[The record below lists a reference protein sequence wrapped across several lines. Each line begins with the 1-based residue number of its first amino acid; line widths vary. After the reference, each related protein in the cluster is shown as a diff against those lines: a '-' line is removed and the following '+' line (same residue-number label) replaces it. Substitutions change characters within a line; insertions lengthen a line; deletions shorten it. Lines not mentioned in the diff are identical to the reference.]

1 MSTLTNREIE
11 ERRFG
16 AVQALRAVVEC
27 LRDTNPAAIF
37 SAAKGENPIDIGKLQ
52 SINNRWADK
61 ASDVLMKALDLA
73 EAVGNDGLA
82 LFKHPPVDEG
92 RETSDATSTGA

>member
-1 MSTLTNREIE
+1 MDKLTSREVE
-11 ERRFG
+11 ERRFA

-37 SAAKGENPIDIGKLQ
+37 SAGKGESPIDIGKLQ

-73 EAVGNDGLA
+73 DAVGNDGLA
-82 LFKHPPVDEG
+82 MFKHPVTKEAKENAESG
-92 RETSDATSTGA
+92 AT